1 MFPEAESAIVRK
13 LSDLL
18 SAGNGGNVLCLT
30 AIQMGSAEALLVLC
44 VIRDVTG
51 MFLGSSY
58 SFVSCYER
66 NTYVALLLS
75 FSFGL
80 LFLFFFA
87 P

>member
-18 SAGNGGNVLCLT
+18 SAGNDGNVLCLT
-30 AIQMGSAEALLVLC
+30 AIQMGSADALLVLC

-66 NTYVALLLS
+66 NTYVAIIV
-75 FSFGL
+75 
-80 LFLFFFA
+80 FL
-87 P
+87 